1 MLDVLRQIL
10 LRDLR
15 LAFRRWSEVATP
27 LIFFV
32 IIASLFP
39 LAASPDEAQ
48 LRSTGAAVIW
58 MSALL
63 SSLLALDG
71 LFRADSEDGSM
82 EQLILGP
89 APLGLVVLAK
99 IVAHWAVSGVPLLVL
114 APLVAMSFYLP
125 LTALPELVAAL
136 ALATPTL
143 SVLAAIGA
151 ALTVSLRAGGTIIG
165 LLILPLAGPVLIF
178 GTRATEL
185 AALGEPVAG
194 PLYLLASLAVLA
206 ISLGPLITAAAV
218 RTAME

>member
-1 MLDVLRQIL
+1 MLNVLLHIL
-10 LRDLR
+10 RRDLR
-15 LAFRRWSEVATP
+15 LAFRRWSELATP

-39 LAASPDEAQ
+39 LAATPDEAQ
-48 LRSTGAAVIW
+48 LRSIGAAVIW

-82 EQLILGP
+82 EQLILAP

-99 IVAHWAVSGVPLLVL
+99 IFAHWAVSGLPLLVL
-114 APLVAMSFYLP
+114 APLVAMSFHLP
-125 LTALPELVAAL
+125 PAALPELIAAL

-165 LLILPLAGPVLIF
+165 LLILPLTGPVLIF

-185 AALGEPVAG
+185 AAQGEPVTG

-206 ISLGPLITAAAV
+206 ISLGPLIAAAAV
-218 RTAME
+218 RTALE